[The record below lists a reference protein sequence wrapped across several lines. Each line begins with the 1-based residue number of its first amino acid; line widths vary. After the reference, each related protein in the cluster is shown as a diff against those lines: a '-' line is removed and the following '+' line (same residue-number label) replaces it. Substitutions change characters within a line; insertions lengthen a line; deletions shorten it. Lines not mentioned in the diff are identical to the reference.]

1 MKTKISGP
9 SVFGFINSLVGIK
22 LVFLM
27 VFVVAVIMLI
37 QTIKGD
43 EEPLRIGNRD
53 QAGQSSG
60 SIPDDVSGEHRSGE
74 KED

>member
-1 MKTKISGP
+1 M
-9 SVFGFINSLVGIK
+9 FGFINSLVGIK